1 MQQQLGDFL
10 LACAASGR
18 QVIVETHS
26 DHLVTRLRRRIAE
39 DEGDEVLGLV
49 GLIFTERIEGR
60 TRFESLAPN
69 RYGGLAEWPAGFFD
83 QGAADSQQL
92 LRAGMRKKKAGSG

>member
-1 MQQQLGDFL
+1 M
-10 LACAASGR
+10 
-18 QVIVETHS
+18 
-26 DHLVTRLRRRIAE
+26 
-39 DEGDEVLGLV
+39 

-60 TRFESLAPN
+60 TQFRRLEPN

-92 LRAGMRKKKAGSG
+92 LRAGIRKKKAGSG